1 MVLPGVPEPTS
12 AAEVPAPR
20 RQRILLVDDDRIQL
34 KLAALRLRRS
44 GYIVTT
50 ASNAREALAL
60 ATGDPPDAILSDVVM
75 DEVDGFDL
83 CQKLREHVLL
93 ERTPIILLSAHYA
106 DHHGRA
112 LAAKVGASALVGRSP
127 SFDAELRALE
137 EVFGQER
144 SSGTRLIA
152 KDVAETHLRTS
163 VHEMAKLANVAK
175 VASDRYHAL
184 FENAAD
190 VIALLSRSGVVVE
203 ANRRWSIVLDVPLA
217 SVVGKHL
224 LDFAPGASA
233 ALGAELDAA
242 IAYGAGGLHALA
254 IERPNGSVA
263 YFDFSIT
270 VVDVGDES
278 LVLAIGRDVT
288 ERVVSAQVLAAAEE
302 KYRSLV
308 EHMPDVVWSARAGVI
323 TFVSANVEVLTGF
336 TAVEIYAADD
346 HFWPQR
352 VHHDDRESYGRATR
366 IGLASVGT
374 AAFDVEYRWRRKDD
388 SWIWLRHRTNAVYER
403 DRASHVDGLIS
414 DITQRKL
421 LEESLRQSQ
430 KMEALGQLTGGIA
443 HDFNNILAVIL
454 GNSEFLI
461 DALGNEDPNVIDV
474 REIKLA
480 AERAASLT
488 HQLLAFSRRQVL
500 EIQVTDLNVLV
511 VGMERFL
518 RRLIGADIRM
528 MVGLGDRL
536 GKVRVDPRQIEQV
549 VMNLA
554 VNARDA
560 MPGGGTLTIET
571 SNLEVDPN
579 SQAPQAGETPERYV
593 VITVRDTGSGM
604 NPQTQAR
611 IFEPFFTTKGVG
623 TGTGLGLATSHGIVS
638 QSGGHIEVTS
648 EVAVGTV
655 FKIYLPRID
664 AEAAELEPAPRL
676 VASEARGSET
686 ILLAED
692 EPQLRATMA
701 RMLKSSGYRVL
712 AGSAEEAVA
721 LARQHGSTIAA
732 LVTDVVMPTISGP
745 ELARL
750 VTAVAPQVKVLFI
763 SGHTDHSLLT
773 DGELSRARNFI
784 QKPFSPSALV
794 GKLRRTLDATAE
806 PLADDGHDKAR

>member
-1 MVLPGVPEPTS
+1 VLQGVSTLPVEVH
-12 AAEVPAPR
+12 AAR

-112 LAAKVGASALVGRSP
+112 LAAKVGASALVGRSAR
-127 SFDAELRALE
+127 FDAELRALE

-152 KDVAETHLRTS
+152 KDLTETHLRTS

-203 ANRRWSIVLDVPLA
+203 ANRRWGIVLDVPLA
-217 SVVGKHL
+217 SIVGKHL

-233 ALGAELDAA
+233 AIGAELDAA
-242 IAYGAGGLHALA
+242 IAYGAGGIHALA
-254 IERPNGSVA
+254 IERPHGALA

-288 ERVVSAQVLAAAEE
+288 ERVVSAWGLAAAEE

-323 TFVSANVEVLTGF
+323 TFVSANIEVLTGF
-336 TAVEIYAADD
+336 SAVEIYASDA

-366 IGLASVGT
+366 FGLPPAGT

-388 SWIWLRHRTNAVYER
+388 SWIWLRHRTNAVCDR
-403 DRASHVDGLIS
+403 DGARHVDGLIS

-430 KMEALGQLTGGIA
+430 KMDALGQLTGGIA

-461 DALGNEDPNVIDV
+461 DALGDDNPNSIDV

-500 EIQVTDLNVLV
+500 EIRATDLNVLV
-511 VGMERFL
+511 AGMERFL

-528 MVGLGDRL
+528 TVGLGDRL

-571 SNLEVDPN
+571 ANLEVDPN
-579 SQAPQAGETPERYV
+579 SRAPQAGETPERYV

-604 NPQTQAR
+604 DPQTQAR
-611 IFEPFFTTKGVG
+611 IFEPFFTTKGV
-623 TGTGLGLATSHGIVS
+623 GTGLGLATSHGIVS

-648 EVAVGTV
+648 ELAVGTV

-664 AEAAELEPAPRL
+664 VEATELELASGM
-676 VASEARGSET
+676 VANEPRGSET

-692 EPQLRATMA
+692 EPQLRATMV
-701 RMLKSSGYRVL
+701 RILKSRGYRVL
-712 AGSAEEAVA
+712 SGSAEEAVELAKLHGPAISA
-721 LARQHGSTIAA
+721 LI
-732 LVTDVVMPTISGP
+732 TDVVMPTISGP

-750 VTAVAPQVKVLFI
+750 VTAVAPQVKVLFT

-773 DGELSRARNFI
+773 EGDLNRAANFI
-784 QKPFSPSALV
+784 QKPFAPSALV
-794 GKLRRTLDATAE
+794 GKLRRTLDAIAN
-806 PLADDGHDKAR
+806 PLEETERDDFTR

>member
-1 MVLPGVPEPTS
+1 MTTLLRE
-12 AAEVPAPR
+12 AAAPSEAPAAGR
-20 RQRILLVDDDRIQL
+20 RQRVLLVDDDRIQL
-34 KLAALRLRRS
+34 KLAALRLRRA

-50 ASNAREALAL
+50 ASSAREALAL
-60 ATGDPPDAILSDVVM
+60 ATGDTPDAILSDVVM

-93 ERTPIILLSAHYA
+93 ELTPIILLSAHYA

-112 LAAKVGASALVGRSP
+112 LAVKVGASALIARSTN
-127 SFDAELRALE
+127 FDAELRALDD
-137 EVFGQER
+137 VLGQER
-144 SSGTRLIA
+144 ASGARLIA
-152 KDVAETHLRTS
+152 KDVTETHLRTS

-190 VIALLSRSGVVVE
+190 VIALLSRSGVVLE
-203 ANRRWSIVLDVPLA
+203 ANLRWGILLDLPLA
-217 SVVGKHL
+217 SILGRHL
-224 LDFAPGASA
+224 LDFAAGASA
-233 ALGAELDAA
+233 AVGTELDAA
-242 IAYGAGGLHALA
+242 IAYGAGAINSLA
-254 IERPNGSVA
+254 IERPNGLRS
-263 YFDFSIT
+263 FLDFSIT
-270 VVDVGDES
+270 VIDVGGES

-288 ERVVSAQVLAAAEE
+288 ERVVAARVLAAAEE

-308 EHMPDVVWSARAGVI
+308 ERMPDVVWSGRAGVI
-323 TFVSANVEVLTGF
+323 TFVSANIETLTGF
-336 TAVEIYAADD
+336 SAVEIYANDTN
-346 HFWPQR
+346 FWPQR
-352 VHHDDRESYGRATR
+352 VHHDDREAYGRATR
-366 IGLASVGT
+366 IGLAHAGT
-374 AAFDVEYRWRRKDD
+374 AAFDVEYRWRRKDGN
-388 SWIWLRHRTNAVYER
+388 WVWLRHRTNAVYDR
-403 DRASHVDGLIS
+403 DGARHVDGLIS

-454 GNSEFLI
+454 GNSQFLI
-461 DALGNEDPNVIDV
+461 DDLSADDPKLIDV

-511 VGMERFL
+511 VGMERLL
-518 RRLIGADIRM
+518 RRLIGADVRM
-528 MVGLGDRL
+528 TVSLGKGV

-560 MPGGGTLTIET
+560 MPRGGTLTIET
-571 SNLEVDPN
+571 SNREPEADSLAFE
-579 SQAPQAGETPERYV
+579 AGETPPRYA
-593 VITVRDTGSGM
+593 VITVRDTGLGM
-604 NPQTQAR
+604 DPETQER

-638 QSGGHIEVTS
+638 QSGGYIEVTS
-648 EVAVGTV
+648 QIAVGTV
-655 FKIYLPRID
+655 FKVYLPRTD
-664 AEAAELEPAPRL
+664 VEPAPLELDLR
-676 VASEARGSET
+676 AAADEARGSET

-701 RMLKSSGYRVL
+701 RMLKSKGYRVL
-712 AGSAEEAVA
+712 SGSAEEAVE
-721 LARQHGSTIAA
+721 LAKLHGSTLAA
-732 LVTDVVMPTISGP
+732 LVTDVVMPTISGL
-745 ELARL
+745 ELAAL
-750 VTAVAPQVKVLFI
+750 VTAAAPHVKVLFM

-773 DGELSRARNFI
+773 NGELSQTANFI
-784 QKPFSPSALV
+784 QKPFTPSTLLA
-794 GKLRRTLDATAE
+794 KLRRTLDPNSDAQPEKESGIA
-806 PLADDGHDKAR
+806 

>member
-1 MVLPGVPEPTS
+1 MPPS
-12 AAEVPAPR
+12 APEVPAR

-60 ATGDPPDAILSDVVM
+60 ATSDPPDAILSDVVM

-83 CQKLREHVLL
+83 CQKLRGHVLL

-112 LAAKVGASALVGRSP
+112 LAAKVGASALVGRSA

-144 SSGTRLIA
+144 ASGTRLIA

-203 ANRRWSIVLDVPLA
+203 ANRRWAIVLDVPLA
-217 SVVGKHL
+217 SIVGKHL

-233 ALGAELDAA
+233 AIGAELDAA

-254 IERPNGSVA
+254 IERPNGSIA
-263 YFDFSIT
+263 YFDFSIA

-323 TFVSANVEVLTGF
+323 TFVSANIEVLTGF
-336 TAVEIYAADD
+336 TAVEIYAADG

-374 AAFDVEYRWRRKDD
+374 AAFDVEYRWRRKDG
-388 SWIWLRHRTNAVYER
+388 SWIWLRHRTNAVYDR
-403 DRASHVDGLIS
+403 DGASHVDGLIS

-461 DALGNEDPNVIDV
+461 DALGDEDPNVIDV

-604 NPQTQAR
+604 DPQTQAR

-676 VASEARGSET
+676 AASEARGSET

-692 EPQLRATMA
+692 EPQLRATMV

-721 LARQHGSTIAA
+721 LAKQHGSTIAA

-763 SGHTDHSLLT
+763 SGHTDHLLLT
-773 DGELSRARNFI
+773 DGELSRAGNFI

-806 PLADDGHDKAR
+806 PLAENRHGTPPSDEAAT